1 MREGSNRSLAPA
13 RRAIAI
19 SPNVFWPSIVFR
31 KEAATFPVT
40 KSQTISPA
48 VRPVHQRNVAST
60 QCNILLEIERLTRGK
75 AVREV
80 SLQLRCGEILGLAGL
95 VGSGRSEVVRMIFGA
110 DRPDRGRMRLAGAEF
125 APNSPQPCS
134 VAAR

>member
-1 MREGSNRSLAPA
+1 VSHRLDEILDLCA
-13 RRAIAI
+13 RATA
-19 SPNVFWPSIVFR
+19 FR
-31 KEAATFPVT
+31 DGRPVLH
-40 KSQTISPA
+40 A
-48 VRPVHQRNVAST
+48 VRERLTRQQLVEAIVGGATPAAAST
-60 QCNILLEIERLTRGK
+60 LDRAVDSRDILLEIERLTRGK

-125 APNSPQPCS
+125 APNSPQLCS